1 MYVRMAFI
9 LVDFRQMELRPKK
22 KIDTLLS
29 QEEMPECPDE
39 RRTMHVAGSA
49 SMPFAAARTSP

>member
-29 QEEMPECPDE
+29 Q
-39 RRTMHVAGSA
+39 
-49 SMPFAAARTSP
+49 